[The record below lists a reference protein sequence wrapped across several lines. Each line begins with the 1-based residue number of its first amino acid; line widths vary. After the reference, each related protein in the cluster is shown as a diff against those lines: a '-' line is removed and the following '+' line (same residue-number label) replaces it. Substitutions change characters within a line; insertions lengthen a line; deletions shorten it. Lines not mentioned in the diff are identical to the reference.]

1 MRTFLTIFWGVFAV
15 FTTVATFY
23 VIINYEVQR
32 WKDKKRRREGIYIR
46 RVNQGEAL
54 IMIFTPAFPSLS
66 FVAHIYGGP
75 DSIDIWVDIVG
86 FLLSAMFM
94 SFLRYVH
101 VAYVKLSP
109 EGIEQRMWSARTTVY
124 PFNAIDGIEYYEAT
138 STDNQDLV
146 SFYSKSGKLIAAF
159 CPIIHN
165 NYRLMA
171 IVRFR
176 IENDRWPDM
185 NNPNDV
191 ARVDYLDDKYMTVG
205 YFRSREKVT
214 GLADVDM

>member
-1 MRTFLTIFWGVFAV
+1 MRTFLIIFWGIFALV
-15 FTTVATFY
+15 ATVATFY

-32 WKDKKRRREGIYIR
+32 WKDKKRQREGIYIR

-86 FLLSAMFM
+86 FLLSAMLI

-109 EGIEQRMWSARTTVY
+109 EGIEQRVWSANPTVY
-124 PFNAIDGIEYYEAT
+124 PLGAIDSVTYYET
-138 STDNQDLV
+138 VDVEDQDMV
-146 SFYSKSGKLIAAF
+146 GFYTRSGKQIAAF
-159 CPIIHN
+159 GPTTHN
-165 NYRLMA
+165 NYRILA

-176 IENDRWPDM
+176 IENERWPDM
-185 NNPNDV
+185 DNPGGV
-191 ARVDYLDDKYMTVG
+191 AQVDALDKRGMTIS
-205 YFRSREKVT
+205 YFRDLEKVS

>member
-1 MRTFLTIFWGVFAV
+1 MRTFLIIFWGIFALV
-15 FTTVATFY
+15 ATVATFY

-32 WKDKKRRREGIYIR
+32 WKDKKRQREGIYIR

-109 EGIEQRMWSARTTVY
+109 EGVEQRVWSANPTVY
-124 PFNAIDGIEYYEAT
+124 PIGAIDSVTYYKTVDVE
-138 STDNQDLV
+138 DQDMV
-146 SFYSKSGKLIAAF
+146 GFYTKSGKQIAAF
-159 CPIIHN
+159 GPMTHN
-165 NYRLMA
+165 NYRLLA

-176 IENDRWPDM
+176 IENERWPDM
-185 NNPNDV
+185 DNPDDV
-191 ARVDYLDDKYMTVG
+191 AQVDFLDCAGRTIR
-205 YFRSREKVT
+205 YFEDLEKVT